1 MNIADHKPA
10 IILLAEDETLV
21 RMVASDILTDDASY
35 RVIEAANADEA
46 LTLLEARHDVRVVFT
61 DVDMPGSMDGLAL
74 ARTVH
79 ARWPQV
85 KVLIVSGKV
94 RPAPA
99 ELPPGGVFMGKPY
112 EPAVLVRQL
121 RELLVG

>member
-1 MNIADHKPA
+1 LRV
-10 IILLAEDETLV
+10 LLVEDEALV
-21 RMVASDILTDDASY
+21 RMLGVDVLE
-35 RVIEAANADEA
+35 EAGYAVVEAGNADEA
-46 LTLLEARHDVRVVFT
+46 LRVLETRADIQALFT

-94 RPAPA
+94 RPVPA